1 MLVIRGRE
9 FFLNHS
15 SDMLSCKQ
23 SSLEIVL
30 GAGSIDAS
38 GAECIALTFGCLNE
52 QLIIFAEFLFVTFT
66 FGNLTVF
73 ASAQFFGNDFGGI
86 PVLEIQVKAV
96 ALRRN
101 ETDIFRNIIDLV

>member
-1 MLVIRGRE
+1 
-9 FFLNHS
+9 
-15 SDMLSCKQ
+15 MLSCKQ

-30 GAGSIDAS
+30 GSGSVDAR
-38 GAECIALTFGCLNE
+38 GAKIIALAFGCLNE
-52 QLIIFAEFLFVTFT
+52 QLVIFAEFLFVTFT